1 MHLRLTS
8 TGLLLEGGIEKSDT
22 ETTVLLSHN
31 PDSKTEV
38 QDHPWDLM
46 LCGHTHG
53 GQLWIP
59 FVGAPFAPIRDKRFV
74 KGLRR
79 WNNRWIHVT
88 KGVGNLH
95 GLRLNWR
102 TLLPH
107 PDPLPPFR
115 VHRRNRGCASGRC
128 GLCRGRR
135 CVCRLTGSLKLGFRP
150 RVKGQRIHL

>member
-8 TGLLLEGGIEKSDT
+8 TGLFLEGGIEKSDT

-46 LCGHTHG
+46 LCGHAHG

-59 FVGAPFAPIRDKRFV
+59 FFGAPFASIRDRRFV

-102 TLLPH
+102 NAFAASRSSAALSCTSAKPRLRFRPLR
-107 PDPLPPFR
+107 PLPRSSIRLPFDWLSE
-115 VHRRNRGCASGRC
+115 A
-128 GLCRGRR
+128 GLPPSR
-135 CVCRLTGSLKLGFRP
+135 
-150 RVKGQRIHL
+150 Q